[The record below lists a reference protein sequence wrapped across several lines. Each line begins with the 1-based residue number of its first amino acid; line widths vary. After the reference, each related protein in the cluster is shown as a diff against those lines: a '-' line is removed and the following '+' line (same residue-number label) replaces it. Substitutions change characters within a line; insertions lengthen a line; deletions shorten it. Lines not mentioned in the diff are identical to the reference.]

1 MAREQDYQVTYT
13 IDVYAAS
20 PEEAAR
26 EVAQILDE
34 GGALRG
40 VYSVVDEDGDETE
53 IDLHEIDGMDYF

>member
-1 MAREQDYQVTYT
+1 MAREQDYQVTCT

-26 EVAQILDE
+26 EMAQILDE